1 MTSMNYIASFILIG
15 LGIYCMAVKKNLI
28 KIVLGLGI
36 VDYGINMLI
45 VSFGFR

>member
-28 KIVLGLGI
+28 KICIGSGLI
-36 VDYGINMLI
+36 AITV
-45 VSFGFR
+45 RTC

>member
-28 KIVLGLGI
+28 KICIG
-36 VDYGINMLI
+36 
-45 VSFGFR
+45 SFRDNVGTPLRQW